1 MVYSKSAM
9 ECLLT
14 LLKTIKETFKTA
26 ARCSVFLV
34 NKHMQA
40 FILEG
45 QEKYARSYKQMQ
57 LTDKKTIYAIFQTEK
72 DQCKPCFT
80 TVRQA
85 RKTFF

>member
-1 MVYSKSAM
+1 
-9 ECLLT
+9 
-14 LLKTIKETFKTA
+14 
-26 ARCSVFLV
+26 
-34 NKHMQA
+34 MQA

-57 LTDKKTIYAIFQTEK
+57 LTDKKTVYVIFQTEK